1 MMNANLAERIS
12 ANLTEVKS
20 QIAAACKRAG
30 RAVESVRLV
39 TVTKAQPEQ
48 VVEAVLQAGAEWL
61 GENYPEE
68 TLPKIVKIGS
78 RYPVEWHMIG
88 HLQSRKA
95 KIVAQH
101 FDMLESLDS
110 VDLALRVDRLAA
122 ENGRKLP
129 VLLEINVSGEASK
142 GGFRG
147 WDEARWEELAEEL
160 APIMELPNLEVR
172 GLMTMPPYEEDS
184 EKVRPFFRRLTLL
197 RDFLDKQFSG
207 GILTHLSMG
216 TSVDYKTAIEEGAT
230 IVRIGTAIVGPR
242 PKKLV

>member
-1 MMNANLAERIS
+1 MPDAVLVERIAANLAMVQ
-12 ANLTEVKS
+12 N
-20 QIAAACKRAG
+20 QIAVTCRRAG
-30 RAVESVRLV
+30 RAADSVRLV
-39 TVTKAQPEQ
+39 TVTKGQSVA
-48 VVEAVLQAGAEWL
+48 VIEAALQAGADWL

-68 TLPKIVKIGS
+68 TLPKMMEVGD
-78 RYPVEWHMIG
+78 RYPVQWHMIG

-110 VDLALRVDRLAA
+110 VDLALRMDRLAA

-142 GGFRG
+142 GGFGGWEERR
-147 WDEARWEELAEEL
+147 WDELADELSPVMQL
-160 APIMELPNLEVR
+160 ANLEVR
-172 GLMTMPPYEEDS
+172 GLMTMPPFAEDP
-184 EKVRPFFRRLTLL
+184 ETVRPFFQRLAKLKDYL
-197 RDFLDKQFSG
+197 CGRFSDCD
-207 GILTHLSMG
+207 LSHLSMG
-216 TSVDYKTAIEEGAT
+216 TSGDYGTAIEEGAT

>member
-1 MMNANLAERIS
+1 MDS
-12 ANLTEVKS
+12 VK
-20 QIAAACKRAG
+20 
-30 RAVESVRLV
+30 LV
-39 TVTKAQPEQ
+39 TVTKAQPVE
-48 VVEAVLQAGAEWL
+48 VIEAVLQAGADWL

-68 TLPKIVKIGS
+68 TLPKIMEIGD

-142 GGFRG
+142 GGFYG
-147 WDEARWEELAEEL
+147 WAEERWEELAEEL
-160 APIMELPNLEVR
+160 APVMHLPNLEVR
-172 GLMTMPPYEEDS
+172 GLMTMPP
-184 EKVRPFFRRLTLL
+184 L
-197 RDFLDKQFSG
+197 
-207 GILTHLSMG
+207 
-216 TSVDYKTAIEEGAT
+216 
-230 IVRIGTAIVGPR
+230 
-242 PKKLV
+242 

>member
-1 MMNANLAERIS
+1 MPDKSLVEQIS
-12 ANLTEVKS
+12 ANLAMVQS
-20 QIAAACKRAG
+20 QIVASCQRAG
-30 RAVESVRLV
+30 RDGESVRLV
-39 TVTKAQPEQ
+39 AVTKAQP
-48 VVEAVLQAGAEWL
+48 VTVIEAVLQAGAEWL

-68 TLPKIVKIGS
+68 TLPKIVDIGV

-95 KIVAQH
+95 KIVAQY

-110 VDLALRVDRLAA
+110 VDLALRMERLAV

-142 GGFRG
+142 GGFKG
-147 WDEARWEELAEEL
+147 WDEERWEELAEEL
-160 APIMELPNLEVR
+160 APIMQLANLEVQ
-172 GLMTMPPYEEDS
+172 GLMTMPPYEDDP
-184 EKVRPFFRRLTLL
+184 EKVRPYFRRLAMLKDYL
-197 RDFLDKQFSG
+197 SGRFSDCH
-207 GILTHLSMG
+207 LAHLSMG
-216 TSVDYKTAIEEGAT
+216 TSVDYRTAIEEGAT